1 MKKLIVFILAAV
13 LVSCSQQET
22 FNKEVKQK
30 EYVNKK
36 ESKKNDYSKS
46 YKDNSGSN
54 GNFYY
59 ERSLDT
65 IKGSGE
71 YVIVA
76 VYRSYEGI
84 STIVIGRPTRLD

>member
-30 EYVNKK
+30 EYVKKK
-36 ESKKNDYSKS
+36 ESKKKDYSEP
-46 YKDNSGSN
+46 YKCNKGSN
-54 GNFYY
+54 GAFYY
-59 ERSLDT
+59 ERSIDT
-65 IKGSGE
+65 IKCSDV

-76 VYRSYEGI
+76 VYRSHEGI
-84 STIVIGRPTRLD
+84 STVVIGRQTRLD

>member
-22 FNKEVKQK
+22 FNKEVNQK
-30 EYVNKK
+30 EYVKK
-36 ESKKNDYSKS
+36 ESKKKDYSEH

-54 GNFYY
+54 EVYYY

-65 IKGSGE
+65 IKCSDE

-76 VYRSYEGI
+76 VYRSPEGI
-84 STIVIGRPTRLD
+84 STVVIGRQTRLD

>member
-22 FNKEVKQK
+22 FNKEVNQK
-30 EYVNKK
+30 EYVKKK
-36 ESKKNDYSKS
+36 ESKKNDYSEP
-46 YKDNSGSN
+46 YKCNIDSN
-54 GNFYY
+54 GAFYY
-59 ERSLDT
+59 ERSIDT

-76 VYRSYEGI
+76 VYKSHEGI
-84 STIVIGRPTRLD
+84 STVVIGRPTRLD

>member
-22 FNKEVKQK
+22 FNKEVNQK
-30 EYVNKK
+30 EYVKK
-36 ESKKNDYSKS
+36 ESKKNDYSEP
-46 YKDNSGSN
+46 YKCNIDSN
-54 GNFYY
+54 GVFYY
-59 ERSLDT
+59 ERSIDT

>member
-22 FNKEVKQK
+22 FNKEVNQK
-30 EYVNKK
+30 EYVKKK
-36 ESKKNDYSKS
+36 ESKKNDYSES
-46 YKDNSGSN
+46 YKCNIDSN
-54 GNFYY
+54 GAFYY
-59 ERSLDT
+59 ERYLDT

-76 VYRSYEGI
+76 VYRSHEGI
-84 STIVIGRPTRLD
+84 STVVIRRPTRLD

>member
-22 FNKEVKQK
+22 FNKEVNQK
-30 EYVNKK
+30 EYVKKK
-36 ESKKNDYSKS
+36 ESKKNYYSEP
-46 YKDNSGSN
+46 YKCNRDSN
-54 GNFYY
+54 VAFYY
-59 ERSLDT
+59 ERSIDT

-76 VYRSYEGI
+76 VYRSHEGI
-84 STIVIGRPTRLD
+84 STVVIGRPTRLD

>member
-22 FNKEVKQK
+22 FNKEVNQK
-30 EYVNKK
+30 EYVKK
-36 ESKKNDYSKS
+36 NESKKKDYSEP
-46 YKDNSGSN
+46 YKCNIDSN
-54 GNFYY
+54 GAFYY
-59 ERSLDT
+59 ERYLDT

-76 VYRSYEGI
+76 VYRSHEGI
-84 STIVIGRPTRLD
+84 STVVIRRQTRLD

>member
-22 FNKEVKQK
+22 SNKLVKQQK
-30 EYVNKK
+30 EYVKK
-36 ESKKNDYSKS
+36 ESKKNDYSEP
-46 YKDNSGSN
+46 YKCNRDSN
-54 GNFYY
+54 GVFYY

-76 VYRSYEGI
+76 VYRSHEGI
-84 STIVIGRPTRLD
+84 STVVIGRPTRLE

>member
-22 FNKEVKQK
+22 LKAKHK
-30 EYVNKK
+30 EYVKK
-36 ESKKNDYSKS
+36 ESKEKDYSKP
-46 YKDNSGSN
+46 YKDNRDSKGV
-54 GNFYY
+54 FYY
-59 ERSLDT
+59 ERYLDT

-76 VYRSYEGI
+76 VYHSGKGI
-84 STIVIGRPTRLD
+84 STVVIGRPTRLD

>member
-30 EYVNKK
+30 EYVKK
-36 ESKKNDYSKS
+36 ESKKKDYSEP
-46 YKDNSGSN
+46 YKDNRGSKE
-54 GNFYY
+54 NFYY
-59 ERSLDT
+59 ERYLDT
-65 IKGSGE
+65 IKASDE

-76 VYRSYEGI
+76 VYRSHEAI
-84 STIVIGRPTRLD
+84 STVVIGRPTRLD

>member
-30 EYVNKK
+30 EYVKK
-36 ESKKNDYSKS
+36 ESKKNDYSEH
-46 YKDNSGSN
+46 YKCNIDSN
-54 GNFYY
+54 EIYHY
-59 ERSLDT
+59 ERSIDT

-76 VYRSYEGI
+76 VYRSHEGI
-84 STIVIGRPTRLD
+84 STVVIGRPTRLD

>member
-30 EYVNKK
+30 EYVKK
-36 ESKKNDYSKS
+36 ESKKNNYSEP
-46 YKDNSGSN
+46 YKCNIDSN
-54 GNFYY
+54 GDFYY
-59 ERSLDT
+59 ERYLDT
-65 IKGSGE
+65 IKCSGE

-76 VYRSYEGI
+76 VYRSHEGI
-84 STIVIGRPTRLD
+84 STVVIRRQTRLD

>member
-22 FNKEVKQK
+22 SSNKEVNQK
-30 EYVNKK
+30 EYVKN
-36 ESKKNDYSKS
+36 ESKKKEYSEP
-46 YKDNSGSN
+46 YKCNSGSKE
-54 GNFYY
+54 NFYY
-59 ERSLDT
+59 ERYLDT

-76 VYRSYEGI
+76 VYRSHEAI
-84 STIVIGRPTRLD
+84 STVVIGRSTRLD